1 MREVVA
7 FSNIAGIVIERE
19 TQAIPAV
26 HGWSDGTVPR
36 IDEESGLGAHERKH
50 RIVRCVT
57 LVATNVEAVL
67 REQMVSENELGERP
81 VSLGKRRPH
90 FVAQGFATHSAMV
103 VVLPT
108 RPWTPE
114 RIVQACQDAGMPR
127 E

>member
-7 FSNIAGIVIERE
+7 FSDVVGGGIERKA
-19 TQAIPAV
+19 QAIPTMR
-26 HGWSDGTVPR
+26 GWNDDTVPR
-36 IDEESGLGAHERKH
+36 IDEESGLGTHERKH

-81 VSLGKRRPH
+81 PH

-103 VVLPT
+103 AVLPT

-114 RIVQACQDAGMPR
+114 RIVQAC
-127 E
+127 